1 MRHAART
8 RFGVILPMLLLAGP
22 AFAEDQRT
30 ATVGMAGRID
40 QVVLPGSELE
50 VKPQENTDDPIVL
63 RITNA
68 YPHGTAFRYDFVW
81 YGLEPGTY
89 KLTRYLRRKDGTPAT
104 ELPPLEVK
112 VTSVLPPGQI
122 EPNELKPSAAPWL
135 GGYWKTI
142 AVLFC
147 VWLLGLW
154 AILFYRRGAK
164 TAASAAV
171 NKPLT
176 LADRLRPLVEGAVG
190 GKLSQKELADLE
202 RTLLAYWR
210 RRLRLEE
217 RSPAAAIV
225 ELRRHAEAG
234 PLLEQLEVWL
244 HRPGPSGGVD
254 VAELLRPYQSVA
266 PEALEGTPS

>member
-1 MRHAART
+1 MLRPVSR
-8 RFGVILPMLLLAGP
+8 RFGLVLALLPLAGL
-22 AFAEDQRT
+22 AYAEDQRT
-30 ATVGMAGRID
+30 ATVGMSGRID

-50 VKPQENTDDPIVL
+50 VKPQEDTRDPVVL
-63 RITNA
+63 RITNT

-89 KLTRYLRRKDGTPAT
+89 DLARYLRRKDGTPLT
-104 ELPPLEVK
+104 GLPPLKVEVQ
-112 VTSVLPPGQI
+112 SVLPPGQI
-122 EPNELKPSAAPWL
+122 EPNRLEPSATPWL
-135 GGYWKTI
+135 GGYFTTL

-154 AILFYRRGAK
+154 AILFYRRGTKAA
-164 TAASAAV
+164 TAAAA
-171 NKPLT
+171 NQPLT
-176 LADRLRPLVEGAVG
+176 LADRLRPLVEGAVA

-217 RSPAAAIV
+217 QSPAAAIV

-254 VAELLRPYQSVA
+254 VAGLLRPYQSVA
-266 PEALEGTPS
+266 PEALEVGR